1 MFCDSALNSDR
12 SVDVTDVD
20 EFVVTEVLS
29 IALVGPAVH
38 EFLPGD
44 FIQVLV
50 RVVDNEGQLNV
61 FLHIAT
67 FFDFRVSVLHDSR
80 LRLDP

>member
-1 MFCDSALNSDR
+1 MFCGRAFYGDCT
-12 SVDVTDVD
+12 VDVADQYQ
-20 EFVVTEVLS
+20 FVITKVLPKS
-29 IALVGPAVH
+29 LVGPAVH
-38 EFLPGD
+38 QLLPGD
-44 FIQVLV
+44 LIKKLV